1 MMRLVTALLTTA
13 AMVVVALSG
22 ATSSGADPTGDTS
35 VRIGTLDHV
44 EQIGPQRWDV
54 FVYSPSMDEVVKLQ
68 VLRPPDTSVR
78 QPTLYLLNGAGAG
91 EDGANWIR
99 QTDVEEF
106 FADKNVNVV
115 IPTGGENAW
124 WTDWESPDPVLG
136 VNKWQT
142 FLTRELPPII
152 DAALGTT
159 GVNAAAGMSRTGTAA
174 LQLAIAAPGVYRAV
188 ASYSGCA
195 NSSGPLGQAFVRLS
209 MNEYGGGNA
218 INMWGPPGD
227 PAWAANDP
235 YVNAAGLRG
244 VALYISNGS
253 GIPGRYDNLN
263 ARGVDGQFDKLIG
276 QVFTGGGIEA
286 VTNYCT
292 HQLAD
297 RLNALGIPA
306 TYNFRSTG
314 THSWNYWRD
323 DLHDSWPVLAGALG
337 IE

>member
-1 MMRLVTALLTTA
+1 MPAADQSRLELTLPIDERNL
-13 AMVVVALSG
+13 ALSVY
-22 ATSSGADPTGDTS
+22 SGSMRRSVAVAVLRAADTS
-35 VRIGTLDHV
+35 VPR
-44 EQIGPQRWDV
+44 
-54 FVYSPSMDEVVKLQ
+54 
-68 VLRPPDTSVR
+68 
-78 QPTLYLLNGAGAG
+78 PTLYLL
-91 EDGANWIR
+91 DGVTR
-99 QTDVEEF
+99 VERTDALAF

-276 QVFTGGGIEA
+276 QVVTGGGIEA